1 MDSKNKNFDD
11 IRRLSQSIEIKNK
24 ILEKYLNYFNKE
36 EIKFINNSIKYRN
49 KFDNEIIN
57 QNPNL
62 ELYINGFNSINNTLN
77 GFIEYL
83 KESNLYI
90 SENNMK
96 KSELKQIIK
105 EEIRSVLEEQD
116 PSQTALYAIAKEMG
130 VEPTTGSSKNKF
142 IVEKLP
148 NYSMLPDLRKDI
160 DYKQRLSV
168 DLPSIDGGIS
178 TSALYSKEDVKN
190 WMDKFR
196 ETFNE
201 APKFEVSGKEVKVTN
216 PKFIERQGMS
226 KKAMGRF
233 GTQGD

>member
-36 EIKFINNSIKYRN
+36 EIEFINNSIKYRN

-96 KSELKQIIK
+96 HSELKQIIK
-105 EEIRSVLEEQD
+105 EEIRNVISEERKTKMSGILKDGKKRLEILKQ
-116 PSQTALYAIAKEMG
+116 
-130 VEPTTGSSKNKF
+130 
-142 IVEKLP
+142 
-148 NYSMLPDLRKDI
+148 SMKKDGYDI
-160 DYKQRLSV
+160 
-168 DLPSIDGGIS
+168 
-178 TSALYSKEDVKN
+178 
-190 WMDKFR
+190 
-196 ETFNE
+196 
-201 APKFEVSGKEVKVTN
+201 
-216 PKFIERQGMS
+216 
-226 KKAMGRF
+226 
-233 GTQGD
+233 